1 MFLQILKFS
10 KLSNSPFYLSQF
22 ELGFLSLAT
31 KGVLLLQDLG
41 VYLIKCLKL
50 TEAEETKSHRL
61 FYTQS
66 IFQINVFPHLLLSV
80 SC

>member
-22 ELGFLSLAT
+22 GLGFLSLAT

-41 VYLIKCLKL
+41 VYLIKRPKL
-50 TEAEETKSHRL
+50 TEAEETYKV
-61 FYTQS
+61 TQTFFIHNQFS
-66 IFQINVFPHLLLSV
+66 K
-80 SC
+80 

>member
-41 VYLIKCLKL
+41 VYLIKRPKL
-50 TEAEETKSHRL
+50 TEAEETYKV
-61 FYTQS
+61 TQTFFIHNQFS
-66 IFQINVFPHLLLSV
+66 K
-80 SC
+80 